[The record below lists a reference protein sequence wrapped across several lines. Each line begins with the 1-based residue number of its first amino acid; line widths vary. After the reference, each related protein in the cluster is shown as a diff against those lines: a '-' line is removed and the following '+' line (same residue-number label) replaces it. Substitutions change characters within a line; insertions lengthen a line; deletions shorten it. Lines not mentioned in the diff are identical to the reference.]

1 MYVDAIVAVKA
12 RRDAYAQRV
21 HTETEVLAASAAWD
35 AALVDNDAGAVA
47 SFMADEWVF
56 VSPTGITPKAALIEW
71 IATGRLAHH
80 AMEAVGPPRVAI
92 HGDVVIVTARKASSG
107 TWDGASYTADEWI
120 SEVFV
125 RHDGRWAC
133 VLSHKAAVE

>member
-1 MYVDAIVAVKA
+1 VE
-12 RRDAYAQRV
+12 
-21 HTETEVLAASAAWD
+21 TETEILATSAAWD

-56 VSPTGITPKAALIEW
+56 VSPSGITPKAALIEW

-92 HGDVVIVTARKASSG
+92 HGDVVIVTARKRAAARGLARRTRRTNGSAKSSSG
-107 TWDGASYTADEWI
+107 
-120 SEVFV
+120 
-125 RHDGRWAC
+125 
-133 VLSHKAAVE
+133 AAVAGSAS

>member
-1 MYVDAIVAVKA
+1 MRQGLSRPDATRTLTNV
-12 RRDAYAQRV
+12 Q
-21 HTETEVLAASAAWD
+21 TETEILAASAAWD
-35 AALVDNDAGAVA
+35 AALIDNDAGAVA

-56 VSPTGITPKAALIEW
+56 VSPSGITPKAALIEW

-80 AMEAVGPPRVAI
+80 AMEAIGPPRVAI

-125 RHDGRWAC
+125 RRDGRWTC

>member
-1 MYVDAIVAVKA
+1 MSTEAELLAV
-12 RRDAYAQRV
+12 
-21 HTETEVLAASAAWD
+21 SAAWD

-56 VSPTGITPKAALIEW
+56 VSPSGITPKAELIGW

-80 AMEAVGPPRVAI
+80 AMEPIGPPRVAVL
-92 HGDVVIVTARKASSG
+92 GDVAILTARKASSG

-125 RHDGRWAC
+125 RRDGRWTC

>member
-1 MYVDAIVAVKA
+1 MSRPGAT
-12 RRDAYAQRV
+12 
-21 HTETEVLAASAAWD
+21 HTLNDVQAETEILAASAAWD
-35 AALVDNDAGAVA
+35 AALIDNDAGAVA

-56 VSPTGITPKAALIEW
+56 VSSSGITPKAALIEW

-80 AMEAVGPPRVAI
+80 AMEAVGPPRVVI
-92 HGDVVIVTARKASSG
+92 HGDVVIVTALKASRG

-125 RHDGRWAC
+125 RRDGRWTC
-133 VLSHKAAVE
+133 VLSHKAAAE